1 MQLDMATIYY
11 PYFGKLLD
19 GTYASHDL
27 QLTWHYVTPPDKLFR
42 QVIESSAYDVAEMS
56 MSGYTMLRDKGWRE
70 YVALP
75 IFTSRRFRHSA
86 LFVRTESE
94 IVSGE
99 QLAGKKVGLP
109 EYHMTAAV
117 WVRGMLEEDFG
128 VKPES
133 VQWFTGGAERPGT
146 RRTGRAPFSDSGSH
160 YAHSSRRDPFQYASG
175 WPFGRSDVR
184 P

>member
-1 MQLDMATIYY
+1 M
-11 PYFGKLLD
+11 
-19 GTYASHDL
+19 
-27 QLTWHYVTPPDKLFR
+27 
-42 QVIESSAYDVAEMS
+42 
-56 MSGYTMLRDKGWRE
+56 
-70 YVALP
+70 ALP

-128 VKPES
+128 VKPEN
-133 VQWFTGGAERPGT
+133 VQWFTGGAERPGRVERVELPSQIAARIT
-146 RRTGRAPFSDSGSH
+146 RYSSG
-160 YAHSSRRDPFQYASG
+160 RDPFQYASG